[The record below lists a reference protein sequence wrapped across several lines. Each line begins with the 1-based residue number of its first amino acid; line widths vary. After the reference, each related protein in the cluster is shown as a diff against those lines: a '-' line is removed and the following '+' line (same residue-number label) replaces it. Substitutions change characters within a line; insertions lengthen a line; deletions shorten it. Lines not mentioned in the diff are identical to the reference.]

1 LQVHKSFRSQK
12 IVFFPSK
19 ENAIEYDK
27 PWVFGFEYSRPA
39 IDFTNGVEDDIEND
53 LYRHPDRQ
61 GQPSQSFTKLH
72 DIYALG

>member
-1 LQVHKSFRSQK
+1 MKQMEESF
-12 IVFFPSK
+12 P
-19 ENAIEYDK
+19 N
-27 PWVFGFEYSRPA
+27 
-39 IDFTNGVEDDIEND
+39 TNGVEDDIEND